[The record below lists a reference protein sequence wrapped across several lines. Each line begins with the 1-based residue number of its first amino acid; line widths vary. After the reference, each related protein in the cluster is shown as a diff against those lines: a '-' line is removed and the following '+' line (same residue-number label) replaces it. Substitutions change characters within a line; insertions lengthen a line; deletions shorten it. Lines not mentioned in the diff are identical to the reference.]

1 MALGDIMFYN
11 SPGCGYAGDADYQVL
26 AGAVGSI
33 LPGEPVT
40 KALGQ
45 QYVLPMATNMPVVGT
60 DYLAGIAASTST
72 DTVALD
78 GKVKVT
84 KLVPGAI
91 YLAKPLVPGTF
102 ATQALYDALV
112 GARVLLDLTSG
123 DYRILAA
130 DGATN
135 GLVIEDL
142 DIAVY
147 PGQVAFS
154 IRQGASYLA

>member
-1 MALGDIMFYN
+1 MAIGDIMFYN
-11 SPGCGYAGDADYQVL
+11 SPACGYAGDASFQVA

-45 QYVLPMATNMPVVGT
+45 QYVLPMATNMPVVAT
-60 DYLAGIAASTST
+60 DFLAGIAASTST

-84 KLVPGAI
+84 KIVPGTI
-91 YLAKPLVPGTF
+91 YLAKPLVPATF
-102 ATQALYDALV
+102 GTQALYDALV
-112 GARVLLDLTSG
+112 GSRVLMDLTAG

-130 DGATN
+130 DAATN
-135 GLVIEDL
+135 GFVIEDL

-147 PGQVAFS
+147 PGVVAFS
-154 IRQGASYLA
+154 IRNGASYLA